1 MNINMN
7 TYMRHAT
14 EAYPGLSEA
23 STKNEVAMS
32 VMKKAV
38 NIEAD
43 GTKALLAAIPEPAS
57 FNAYPLT
64 SSENLP
70 AHLGQHVNV
79 AA

>member
-23 STKNEVAMS
+23 STKNEVAMT

-38 NIEAD
+38 NLEAE
-43 GTKALLAAIPEPAS
+43 GAKSLLAAIPAPS
-57 FNAYPLT
+57 SMNAYPLT
-64 SSENLP
+64 RAEHLP
-70 AHLGQHVNV
+70 AHLGQHVNI